1 MNLVSTSIVVFVF
14 GVIVGRVWGRWRW
27 VPRPLMKASGTD
39 RMLLERVQEEN
50 FHLDVFGKLRAPSQR
65 SLVMNKILKAL
76 KSEKDLDQGKNP
88 FMSRVDSKNPELTM
102 SEALREIEL
111 IAEDSLK
118 VGYES
123 ETIKILRA
131 NARRLRGA

>member
-1 MNLVSTSIVVFVF
+1 MGEKEL
-14 GVIVGRVWGRWRW
+14 
-27 VPRPLMKASGTD
+27 D
-39 RMLLERVQEEN
+39 RE
-50 FHLDVFGKLRAPSQR
+50 
-65 SLVMNKILKAL
+65 
-76 KSEKDLDQGKNP
+76 KNP
-88 FMSRVDSKNPELTM
+88 FLSRVDSENPDLTM

-123 ETIKILRA
+123 ETVKILRA

>member
-1 MNLVSTSIVVFVF
+1 MWEILTFVLGLVI
-14 GVIVGRVWGRWRW
+14 GLVWGRWKW
-27 VPRPLMKASGTD
+27 MPQPLMKASRTD
-39 RMLLERVQEEN
+39 RMLLKRVQEEN
-50 FHLDVFGKLRAPSQR
+50 FHLDQFGNLCNPSQR
-65 SLVMNKILKAL
+65 SLAMDKILRAL
-76 KSEKDLDQGKNP
+76 MGEKELDREKNP
-88 FMSRVDSKNPELTM
+88 FLSRVDSENPDLTM

-123 ETIKILRA
+123 ETVKILRA